1 MKRCCCCKRLLPE
14 SEFHHNKA
22 NKDGLNTICKI
33 CAYYFKK
40 GMSAK
45 RVRKELET
53 KLPKRMT
60 ALDGLRISVQS
71 YAKKGE
77 HIYNI
82 LETRN
87 SKYLGFDDKEQFFIK
102 LEELLERGI

>member
-14 SEFHHNKA
+14 NYFHRNKCK
-22 NKDGLNTICKI
+22 KDGLQEICKR
-33 CAYYFKK
+33 CVYLRRK
-40 GMSAK
+40 GMNASQ
-45 RVRKELET
+45 VRKELGV
-53 KLPKRMT
+53 KLPKRT
-60 ALDGLRISVQS
+60 TILDGLKISVQG

-102 LEELLERGI
+102 LEELLERGM